1 MMSEYCCATAA
12 DAIGI
17 RAVWGCRRLDFCPG
31 WQSSSFLTLGKK
43 PKSTLQSNLMAPP
56 KPELSFTLRKA
67 NEHILR
73 VYPDAKDSNL
83 LVETFLATYG
93 IPPAD
98 ILLGNS
104 VCSDDLNNIQYP
116 PSAKDML
123 GPFNLGGL
131 NGFPFTGLTGMGAFS
146 HHYPDRGVMLIFYGP
161 HIGISNNGVV
171 GEILRPG
178 QTRLSRCCGAA
189 RAALEKLEAGRI
201 RQGVPVEPDY
211 QQGTIEQIF
220 LRSEQR
226 ILGVQNQYRRRVEAT
241 QVMYEA
247 IHDQV
252 NILIGNTFDFEC
264 ETLFR
269 FGGILINPD
278 QRQTAF
284 IQLEHAIM
292 NKVRADKTL
301 APDETEDIKD
311 KLMAAMNKY

>member
-1 MMSEYCCATAA
+1 MAT
-12 DAIGI
+12 
-17 RAVWGCRRLDFCPG
+17 
-31 WQSSSFLTLGKK
+31 
-43 PKSTLQSNLMAPP
+43 
-56 KPELSFTLRKA
+56 PELSFTLRKA

-73 VYPDAKDSNL
+73 YYPNAKDSNL

-93 IPPAD
+93 IPPAK

-131 NGFPFTGLTGMGAFS
+131 NGFPFTGRTGMGAFS

-161 HIGISNNGVV
+161 HIGISNNGDV
-171 GEILRPG
+171 GYIRRPG
-178 QTRLSRCCGAA
+178 QTRLTTCCGAA
-189 RAALEKLEAGRI
+189 QAALEKLEAYEIPQR
-201 RQGVPVEPDY
+201 VPVEPDY
-211 QQGTIEQIF
+211 QQQFIEQIF
-220 LRSEQR
+220 LRSERR
-226 ILGVQNQYRRRVEAT
+226 ILDVQGRPRLVEAT

-247 IHDQV
+247 IHHQV

-278 QRQTAF
+278 EKQTAF

-311 KLMAAMNKY
+311 KLMVAMDKY

>member
-1 MMSEYCCATAA
+1 
-12 DAIGI
+12 
-17 RAVWGCRRLDFCPG
+17 
-31 WQSSSFLTLGKK
+31 
-43 PKSTLQSNLMAPP
+43 MAPP
-56 KPELSFTLRKA
+56 KPELSFPLRKA

-73 VYPDAKDSNL
+73 HYPDAKDSNL
-83 LVETFLATYG
+83 LVETFLQTYG
-93 IPPAD
+93 IPPGN

-161 HIGISNNGVV
+161 HIGISNSGVV

-178 QTRLSRCCGAA
+178 QTRLSTCCGAA
-189 RAALEKLEAGRI
+189 QAALKKLELYQITPGDPA
-201 RQGVPVEPDY
+201 EPDY
-211 QQGTIEQIF
+211 QQQYIEQTF
-220 LRSEQR
+220 LRSERR
-226 ILGVQNQYRRRVEAT
+226 ILDVQGKPRLVEAT

-247 IHDQV
+247 IHHQI
-252 NILIGNTFDFEC
+252 NILVENTFDFEL

-278 QRQTAF
+278 GKQTAF

-292 NKVRADKTL
+292 NKVRADKTF

-311 KLMAAMNKY
+311 KLMVAMNTY

>member
-1 MMSEYCCATAA
+1 MAT
-12 DAIGI
+12 
-17 RAVWGCRRLDFCPG
+17 
-31 WQSSSFLTLGKK
+31 
-43 PKSTLQSNLMAPP
+43 P

-73 VYPDAKDSNL
+73 YYPDAKDSNL
-83 LVETFLATYG
+83 LVETFLATHG

-131 NGFPFTGLTGMGAFS
+131 NGFPFTGRTGMGAFS
-146 HHYPDRGVMLIFYGP
+146 HHSPDRGVMLIFYGP
-161 HIGISNNGVV
+161 HIGISDNGVV
-171 GEILRPG
+171 GEIVRPG
-178 QTRLSRCCGAA
+178 QTHLSTCCGAA
-189 RAALEKLEAGRI
+189 QAALKKLEACEITER
-201 RQGVPVEPDY
+201 VPVEPDY
-211 QQGTIEQIF
+211 QQQTIEQIF
-220 LRSEQR
+220 WRSRRR
-226 ILGVQNQYRRRVEAT
+226 ILDVKDKPLLVEAT

-247 IHDQV
+247 IHHQV
-252 NILIGNTFDFEC
+252 DYLVRNTPDFEC
-264 ETLFR
+264 GTLFR

-278 QRQTAF
+278 AKQTAF

-311 KLMAAMNKY
+311 KLMVAMDNY